1 MLNNYLNFH
10 ESKINTFGNILKSMF
25 KNYMISI
32 PGILLSI
39 AGAGFAYI
47 VLQKTHLFH
56 YLLVFFLTQYL
67 NILYR
72 NLDLKITLNL

>member
-1 MLNNYLNFH
+1 LLNNYLNFH

-39 AGAGFAYI
+39 DGAGFAYI

-56 YLLVFFLTQYL
+56 YLLVFSLTRYL